1 MQTAIIKDLC
11 VEIKTGGTPS
21 RKNLSFF
28 QGDIPWI
35 KTGELKGWYI
45 DKTKEKITPEAILK
59 SSAKLL
65 PKDTVL
71 VAMYGDGD
79 TMGNVGILREE
90 MSCNQACCALILDK
104 NKCDPLY
111 ILNLLQFNKSNITKL
126 AVGGAQRNLNLDKIK
141 NFKIKINNIDI
152 QKKISNIFYNC
163 DYLIEYNNYI
173 IEKIEIFIENIF
185 NEYFEKLNFSKA

>member
-65 PKDTVL
+65 PKDT
-71 VAMYGDGD
+71 
-79 TMGNVGILREE
+79 
-90 MSCNQACCALILDK
+90 
-104 NKCDPLY
+104 
-111 ILNLLQFNKSNITKL
+111 KL
-126 AVGGAQRNLNLDKIK
+126 SA
-141 NFKIKINNIDI
+141 NNIIIDCPAASPSSPSI
-152 QKKISNIFYNC
+152 QLMAFTMPANQK
-163 DYLIEYNNYI
+163 
-173 IEKIEIFIENIF
+173 IEKIRL
-185 NEYFEKLNFSKA
+185 EKLFNSKIKLLLKG